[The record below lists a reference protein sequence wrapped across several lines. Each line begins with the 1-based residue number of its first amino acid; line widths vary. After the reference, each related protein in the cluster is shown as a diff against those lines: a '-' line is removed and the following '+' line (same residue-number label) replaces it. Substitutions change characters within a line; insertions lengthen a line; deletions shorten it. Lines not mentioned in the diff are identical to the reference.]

1 MSDDQ
6 QERISRDNA
15 MDLLR
20 IIAAFL
26 VVMIHSHESY
36 MLLYRSSSHGAEMP
50 GLLIN
55 CIVSFMR
62 AVNWAVPIFFFS
74 SGAFV
79 LSNPKTGDFA
89 SFYHKTWKRLGI
101 PTLVFTVIYLIAN
114 PIYSVL
120 TGSVPDPVKAV
131 GYELLSTIKGTPAQH
146 MWYMFVLIGMYLC
159 APFLYL
165 AKEKIGSKAFTKI
178 AVIVYIWGVISGFVS
193 YTDFYWTPGTI
204 ASLLGMFMLG
214 NVIRDKAADKK
225 NKKLAIVCAVAGIVL
240 WIMLTFLYMVK
251 PHGILRMFGT
261 LTPYNPLVGIIGGL
275 FFASAVN
282 SDIRREFAGFATL
295 TYYIYLVHPLVLM
308 PFGFMGKVI
317 VEPLYSVTGEAAIP
331 LEILIL
337 AIVVFI
343 LSALISR
350 IINRIQTAK

>member
-6 QERISRDNA
+6 QGRLSRDNA

-36 MLLYRSSSHGAEMP
+36 MLLYRAGSHGTEMP
-50 GLLIN
+50 GLMIN

-79 LSNPKTGDFA
+79 LSNPRTGDFG
-89 SFYHKTWKRLGI
+89 SFYRKTWKRLGI

-114 PIYSVL
+114 PVYSVL
-120 TGSVPDPVKAV
+120 TGSVPDPAQAV
-131 GYELLSTIKGTPAQH
+131 FYELLSTIKGTPAQH
-146 MWYMFVLIGMYLC
+146 MWYMVVLIGMYLC

-165 AKEKIGSKAFTKI
+165 AKEKMGSRAFTKA
-178 AVIVYIWGVISGFVS
+178 AVTVYIWGVLSGFVS
-193 YTDFYWTPGTI
+193 YSDFYWTPGTI
-204 ASLLGMFMLG
+204 ANLLGMFMLG
-214 NVIRDKAADKK
+214 SVIRDKAADKK
-225 NKKLAIVCAVAGIVL
+225 NKKLAVVFAVAGIVL
-240 WIMLTFLYMVK
+240 WILLTFLYMSK
-251 PHGILRMFGT
+251 PHGILRIFGT

-282 SDIRREFAGFATL
+282 SDIRKEFAGFAAL

-308 PFGFMGKVI
+308 PFGFMGNVI
-317 VEPLYSVTGEAAIP
+317 VEPLYSAVGEAAIP

-337 AIVVFI
+337 TIVVFV

-350 IINRIQTAK
+350 IINRISAAK